1 LTQQALLP
9 LSELPGLAAQGA
21 AGVDNFVMPRGLG
34 QIPAIW
40 SDPALPICLS
50 QEQEGGWSIG
60 WRWHPSQTFDVTLV
74 SRWLTS
80 LDWRR
85 AKLVIHS
92 VEVGLR
98 QMRWT
103 MPNCNGWPV
112 SGGRIADRADFRC
125 AAGWTYCSK
134 ASPSVG

>member
-1 LTQQALLP
+1 LYWTQQALLP

-74 SRWLTS
+74 SVADQPGLATG
-80 LDWRR
+80 
-85 AKLVIHS
+85 
-92 VEVGLR
+92 EVGYPQCRGGLR
-98 QMRWT
+98 Q
-103 MPNCNGWPV
+103 CAGQC
-112 SGGRIADRADFRC
+112 RIAM
-125 AAGWTYCSK
+125 AGQ
-134 ASPSVG
+134 